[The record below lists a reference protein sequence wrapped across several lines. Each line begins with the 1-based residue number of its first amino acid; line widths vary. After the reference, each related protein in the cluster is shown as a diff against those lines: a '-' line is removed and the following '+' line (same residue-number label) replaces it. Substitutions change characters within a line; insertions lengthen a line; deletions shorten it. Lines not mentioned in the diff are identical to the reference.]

1 VSEET
6 EEETES
12 SSGASFAA
20 VGTTSKGILALFQ
33 LKDEMRP
40 DAIETIQRFKNEL
53 NCEVHVLSGDRQA
66 AVDAAVRELS
76 ATPLFASAR
85 GNLSPSD
92 KAAIIEKLKSS
103 GKTVAMIG
111 DGINDAPGLVT
122 ADVGIAASG
131 GLEAAAAASGV
142 VLVSEKNEIAASAD
156 AVELGRAALAKIRQN
171 LGWALA
177 YNAVGIPLAAG
188 AFLPEYGISL
198 NPSFSGAMM
207 AFSSVA
213 VVTNSVLLKGP
224 TGRLGD
230 VHLGWG
236 LQKKEEEPPKRS
248 SL

>member
-1 VSEET
+1 
-6 EEETES
+6 
-12 SSGASFAA
+12 
-20 VGTTSKGILALFQ
+20 
-33 LKDEMRP
+33 
-40 DAIETIQRFKNEL
+40 
-53 NCEVHVLSGDRQA
+53 
-66 AVDAAVRELS
+66 
-76 ATPLFASAR
+76 
-85 GNLSPSD
+85 
-92 KAAIIEKLKSS
+92 
-103 GKTVAMIG
+103 MIG

-131 GLEAAAAASGV
+131 GLEAAAASSGV